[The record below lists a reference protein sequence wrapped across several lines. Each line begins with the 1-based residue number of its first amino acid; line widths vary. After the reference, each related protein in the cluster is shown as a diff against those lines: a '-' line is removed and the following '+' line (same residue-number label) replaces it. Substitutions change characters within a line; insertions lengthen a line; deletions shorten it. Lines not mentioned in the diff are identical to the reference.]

1 MICSDVNYQSEGNQ
15 ILSGGRY
22 LESQNIPTIFHT
34 KCLTKKITN
43 TKRLNQMTKK
53 KKKKKAQMT
62 KT

>member
-34 KCLTKKITN
+34 KRPKKKKKKTKKQ
-43 TKRLNQMTKK
+43 KQKK